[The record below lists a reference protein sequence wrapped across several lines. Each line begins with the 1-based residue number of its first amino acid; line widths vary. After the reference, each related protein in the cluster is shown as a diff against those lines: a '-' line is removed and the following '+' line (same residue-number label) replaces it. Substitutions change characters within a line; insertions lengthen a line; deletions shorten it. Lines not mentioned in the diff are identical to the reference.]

1 MAQGDSS
8 NETDFQYTFY
18 YTVAGDTGQE
28 TLSSYAMSISPLYFK
43 PTIGDEWLDVLS
55 DKRIVWDFGDGSKM
69 EALTGVHAYDKPG
82 TYKVR
87 SYLYDRDGNGYYNTF
102 SVTIDVF
109 DFIQDKVLLDVDKNT
124 CSINH
129 LTGEVKNP
137 ISVTQF
143 NSARSFNA
151 EGKPPSIITHIDPQS
166 FDYNYDLFTSGLVDK
181 TYGHLLPSYT
191 MLQTIDDAENV
202 PISAVQVANYD
213 NIYAYASGGELF
225 TSPVEVENSTFAGV
239 SSTNQVY
246 FRTDI
251 PGIYH
256 MYFGFEEGSI
266 FDFTNTTTYGVSAQ
280 ICENKAHTSLSVTSN
295 GIDGEG
301 IEIDAFNI
309 APVKFAC
316 TDIPFVVKIKDDEG
330 FVQKSLPLMELDPL
344 PGSAHLPLTAVLT
357 DGNTVYDATFVSD
370 FNSIS
375 GDLVPGYFD
384 GYSGGFFKGYFT
396 IDTDTVIKNVYIKTN
411 TVYDGDEL
419 TGTSSKFNIYPKDY
433 YVVAKQGED
442 IDFTGVFKD
451 VAVQPLF
458 TDSRMLINDFIG
470 SIFGSIES
478 AQDSIGKRTYE
489 KIQNFTDNN
498 SIIDYANIDQLA
510 GILKSIDLP
519 RINKYSTPPKVK
531 RLLDLLSISQSRL
544 FGDVN
549 QNRDDFNSFGY
560 SDNSNYGADRCDP
573 IPENGFIF
581 AGFDIVAFEKFSGK
595 WTTLNTMLPLCAS
608 NTPQLYTFQTGSL
621 SELSTCIGSISCT
634 SMQTETLSNIRLE
647 TNYFNICVEGK
658 VTSTNNLSYS
668 TNYYSLSDYN
678 TSWGWPLTLD
688 DDGTLFDVYEFYY
701 KSQYDKIDK
710 EGSVIN
716 FKDENTTI
724 DDNYSYTEWSKEN
737 GIMSNIFANA
747 LYDGLDL
754 FECDEQ
760 QNN

>member
-8 NETDFQYTFY
+8 NDTDFQYTFY
-18 YTVAGDTGQE
+18 YTVAGDTGRE
-28 TLSSYAMSISPLYFK
+28 TLSSYAMPISPLYFK

-82 TYKVR
+82 SYKVR

-102 SVTIDVF
+102 SVTINVY
-109 DFIQDKVLLDVDKNT
+109 DFIQDRIILDVDKNT

-143 NSARSFNA
+143 NSFRSFNK
-151 EGKPPSIITHIDPQS
+151 EGAPPSIITHIDPQS
-166 FDYNYDLFTSGLVDK
+166 FTRNYDFFSSGLVNK

-191 MLQTIDDAENV
+191 MLQTINDDENV
-202 PISAVQVANYD
+202 PISAVQVAEYD
-213 NIYAYASGGELF
+213 NIYAYASGGELY

-251 PGIYH
+251 PGIYN
-256 MYFGFEEGSI
+256 MYFGFEEESI
-266 FDFTNTTTYGVSAQ
+266 FDFTNTTTYGVSAK
-280 ICENKAHTSLSVTSN
+280 ICENQEHESLSITSN

-301 IEIDAFNI
+301 IAINTFNI
-309 APVKFAC
+309 SPVKFAN
-316 TDIPFVVKIKDDEG
+316 TNIPFVVKIKDNEG
-330 FVQKSLPLMELDPL
+330 FAQKSLPLMELEPL
-344 PGSAHLPLTAVLT
+344 PGSAHLPVEVVLT
-357 DGNTVYDATFVSD
+357 DGTTNYDATFVSD
-370 FNSIS
+370 FNSVS
-375 GDLVPGYFD
+375 GDLVPGYFA
-384 GYSGGFFKGYFT
+384 GYSGGFFKGYFS
-396 IDTDTVIKNVYIKTN
+396 IDTDTVIEDVYIRAS
-411 TVYDGDEL
+411 TVYDGDTL
-419 TGTSSKFNIYPKDY
+419 VGRSNKFNVFPKDY
-433 YVVAKQGED
+433 YVVAKHGED
-442 IDFTGVFKD
+442 IDFNDVFKD
-451 VAVQPLF
+451 VAIQPLF

-470 SIFGSIES
+470 SIFGNIES
-478 AQDSIGKRTYE
+478 AQDTIGKRTYE

-498 SIIDYANIDQLA
+498 SVIDYANIDQLA
-510 GILKSIDLP
+510 GILMSIDLP

-560 SDNSNYGADRCDP
+560 SDTSNYGVDRCDP
-573 IPENGFIF
+573 IPQNGIIF

-608 NTPQLYTFQTGSL
+608 NAPNIISIAEAKPANISSCFGT
-621 SELSTCIGSISCT
+621 ISC
-634 SMQTETLSNIRLE
+634 SSIQTETLSAIRLE
-647 TNYFNICVEGK
+647 SNYFNICIEGT
-658 VTSTNNLSYS
+658 VSSTDKLTYN

-678 TSWGWPLTLD
+678 SSWGWPLTLD
-688 DDGTLFDVYEFYY
+688 SDGTLFDVYEFYY
-701 KSQYDKIDK
+701 KTQYDKVDR

-716 FKDENTTI
+716 FKDDNTTI
-724 DDNYSYTEWSKEN
+724 SDDYTYEEWSKEN
-737 GIMSNIFANA
+737 GIMTNIFANA

-754 FECDEQ
+754 FD
-760 QNN
+760 NTK

>member
-8 NETDFQYTFY
+8 NDTDFQYTFY

-28 TLSSYAMSISPLYFK
+28 TLSSYAMPISPLYFK

-69 EALTGVHAYDKPG
+69 EALTGVHVYEKPG
-82 TYKVR
+82 SYKVR

-102 SVTIDVF
+102 SVTIDVI
-109 DFIQDKVLLDVDKNT
+109 DFIQDRIILDVDKNT
-124 CSINH
+124 CSIDH

-137 ISVTQF
+137 INVTQYNSFRTF
-143 NSARSFNA
+143 NR
-151 EGKPPSIITHIDPQS
+151 EGTPPSIITHIDPQS
-166 FDYNYDLFTSGLVDK
+166 FTRDYDLFSSGLIDK

-191 MLQTIDDAENV
+191 MLQTIDNIENV
-202 PISAVQVANYD
+202 PISAVQVIDYD
-213 NIYAYASGGELF
+213 NIYAYASGGQLF
-225 TSPVEVENSTFAGV
+225 TSPVEVEGSTFAGV

-246 FRTDI
+246 FRSDI
-251 PGIYH
+251 PGIYN
-256 MYFGFEEGSI
+256 MYFGFEENSI
-266 FDFTNTTTYGVSAQ
+266 FDFTNTTTYGVSAK
-280 ICENKAHTSLSVTSN
+280 ICENQAHESLSITSN

-301 IEIDAFNI
+301 IAVDAFNI

-330 FVQKSLPLMELDPL
+330 FAQKSLPLMELEPL
-344 PGSAHLPLTAVLT
+344 PGSDHLTLDVVLT
-357 DGNTVYDATFVSD
+357 DGSTNYDVTFESD

-375 GDLVPGYFD
+375 GDLVPGYFS
-384 GYSGGFFKGYFT
+384 GYSGGFFKGYFNFN
-396 IDTDTVIKNVYIKTN
+396 TDTVIEDVYIRAT
-411 TVYDGDEL
+411 TVYDGDTL
-419 TGTSSKFNIYPKDY
+419 VGTSSKFNIYPKDH
-433 YVVAKQGED
+433 YVVAKHGED
-442 IDFTGVFKD
+442 INFTDVFKD

-470 SIFGSIES
+470 SIFGDIES

-498 SIIDYANIDQLA
+498 SVIDYANIDQLA
-510 GILKSIDLP
+510 GILKSVNMP
-519 RINKYSTPPKVK
+519 RINRYSTPPKVK
-531 RLLDLLSISQSRL
+531 RLLDLLSISQTRL

-549 QNRDDFNSFGY
+549 QNRDDFKSYGY
-560 SDNSNYGADRCDP
+560 SDNSNYGVDRCDP
-573 IPENGFIF
+573 IPEHGVLF

-608 NTPQLYTFQTGSL
+608 NAPEIFTIKERPPLDI
-621 SELSTCIGSISCT
+621 STCIGTISC
-634 SMQTETLSNIRLE
+634 SSLQTETLSSIRLE
-647 TNYFNICVEGK
+647 SSYFNICVEGK
-658 VTSTNNLSYS
+658 ITSTNDLTFS

-678 TSWGWPLTLD
+678 ASWGWPLTLD
-688 DDGTLFDVYEFYY
+688 SDGTLFDVYEFYY

-724 DDNYSYTEWSKEN
+724 ADDYSYTDWSRDD
-737 GIMSNIFANA
+737 GVMSNIFANA

-754 FECDEQ
+754 FGCEEQ
-760 QNN
+760 QDS